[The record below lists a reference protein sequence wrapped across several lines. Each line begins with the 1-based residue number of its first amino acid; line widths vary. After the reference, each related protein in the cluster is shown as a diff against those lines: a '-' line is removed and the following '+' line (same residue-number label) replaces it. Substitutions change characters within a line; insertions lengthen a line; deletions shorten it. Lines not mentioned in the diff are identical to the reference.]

1 MLFSH
6 LKSFD
11 GPISLHKVRYV
22 CNLSLVVLICFF
34 VMPFQYYILYIT
46 SMLLFPS
53 ELDDPGDLLVNCKF
67 TMVKHI

>member
-1 MLFSH
+1 MCCSH

-22 CNLSLVVLICFF
+22 CNLSLVVLVCFF
-34 VMPFQYYILYIT
+34 VMP
-46 SMLLFPS
+46 LLFPS

-67 TMVKHI
+67 TMVKRI